1 MNNLL
6 SIEEKLNIKVDN
18 LYLVI
23 RRKNDELNKKK
34 DEIKKLKKLHIENVV
49 KLKQKFTK
57 QMLDLRLKKREGV
70 IVDSLDVLFDIIHLI
85 TEVSKEDIL
94 SRCRKRD
101 IIVGRQIVCYILRDS
116 GKSLK
121 DIGFKLKGLHHSTVI
136 HSIRQVQEWI
146 NNPTY
151 YKKEYN
157 IYNKVKNN
165 FDDLEI

>member
-18 LYLVI
+18 LYVVI
-23 RRKNDELNKKK
+23 RRKDDELNKKK

-70 IVDSLDVLFDIIHLI
+70 IVYSLDVLFDIIHLI
-85 TEVSKEDIL
+85 TKVSKEDIL

-101 IIVGRQIVCYILRDS
+101 MVVGRQIVCYILRDS

-121 DIGFKLKGLHHSTVI
+121 DIGFKL
-136 HSIRQVQEWI
+136 
-146 NNPTY
+146 
-151 YKKEYN
+151 
-157 IYNKVKNN
+157 
-165 FDDLEI
+165 